1 MFRILTF
8 VLLLSATTLA
18 GCDGADPDDDLPLA
32 PQSVAGVWEGTLT
45 HSNPNI
51 TDGQITLTLTQV
63 DRAITGTA
71 AWRYG
76 RISNGGPAASI
87 GDSGSVLG
95 TVPASGPVTYTI
107 SFQNSDRQLHNMTL
121 SGNTLTGTWRGDGPN
136 AASGTSTLTRR

>member
-1 MFRILTF
+1 MLR
-8 VLLLSATTLA
+8 LLLALA
-18 GCDGADPDDDLPLA
+18 LSLPLAACDSTDDDAPPA

-51 TDGQITLTLTQV
+51 TDGSLRLTLTQV

-76 RISNGGPAASI
+76 RPGSNVSI
-87 GDSGSVLG
+87 GDSGPVLG

-107 SFQNSDRQLHNMTL
+107 TFQDSNSQLHDMTL
-121 SGNTLTGTWRGDGPN
+121 SGNTLTGTWRGSGTPP
-136 AASGTSTLTRR
+136 ASGTSTLTRR

>member
-1 MFRILTF
+1 MLRLLP
-8 VLLLSATTLA
+8 VLLLAFSLA
-18 GCDGADPDDDLPLA
+18 ACDGTDDDDAPPPPTA

-51 TDGQITLTLTQV
+51 TDGSLTLTLTQV

-76 RISNGGPAASI
+76 RTTGGGPAQSV
-87 GDSGSVLG
+87 GDTGSVLG

-107 SFQNSDRQLHNMTL
+107 SFQDSDRQLHDMTL
-121 SGNTLTGTWRGDGPN
+121 SGSTLSGTWRSEGGGPS
-136 AASGTSTLTRR
+136 SGTSTLTRR